1 MAEITIN
8 MEPTVDQFREAAETN
23 PKKAAGAL
31 DPELKAFSNSMMKRG
46 LDPLTRIERAILREY
61 LGWKLTNDPETP

>member
-1 MAEITIN
+1 VALIKIELDPTIEEFREMAEK
-8 MEPTVDQFREAAETN
+8 A
-23 PKKAAGAL
+23 PKTAGMTL

-61 LGWKLTNDPETP
+61 LGWKLTNDLETP